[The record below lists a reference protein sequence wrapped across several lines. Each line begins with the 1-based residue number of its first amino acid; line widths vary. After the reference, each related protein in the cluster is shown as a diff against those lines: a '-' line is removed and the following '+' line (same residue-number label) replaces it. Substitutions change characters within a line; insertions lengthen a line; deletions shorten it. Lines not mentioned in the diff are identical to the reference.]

1 MAGTMERSVSRAKT
15 RKKAKE
21 KKDLSRRS
29 KYYKMEKIRD
39 TPIATVSLKG
49 LSGQDLKDAQKHND
63 WAIKENAKQATR
75 KQKRLEQ
82 GLKELEEKHGETLD
96 KYEHGWGLPEL
107 MGEEYQ
113 QKIKRGGIVRK
124 KKYSRGGGVRA
135 ARF

>member
-21 KKDLSRRS
+21 KKHLSL
-29 KYYKMEKIRD
+29 MEKIRNMR
-39 TPIATVSLKG
+39 IATVSLKG
-49 LSGQDLKDAQKHND
+49 LSGQDLKDAQKHNT
-63 WAIKENAKQATR
+63 WAIKENAKKSTR

-82 GLKELEEKHGETLD
+82 GLKELEEKHDETLD

>member
-21 KKDLSRRS
+21 KKDLSRRP

-39 TPIATVSLKG
+39 TPIAIVSLKG

-96 KYEHGWGLPEL
+96 KYEHGWVLPEL

-124 KKYSRGGGVRA
+124 KKYSRGGGVRK

>member
-1 MAGTMERSVSRAKT
+1 MERSVSRAKT

-21 KKDLSRRS
+21 KKHLSL
-29 KYYKMEKIRD
+29 MEKIRNMRLE
-39 TPIATVSLKG
+39 TISLKG
-49 LSGQDLKDAQKHND
+49 LSGKDLEKAQKHND

-96 KYEHGWGLPEL
+96 KYEHGWGLPAL

>member
-1 MAGTMERSVSRAKT
+1 MERSVSRAKT

-21 KKDLSRRS
+21 KKDLSRRP

-39 TPIATVSLKG
+39 TPIAIVSLKG

-96 KYEHGWGLPEL
+96 KYEHGWVLPEL

-124 KKYSRGGGVRA
+124 KKYSRGGGVRK